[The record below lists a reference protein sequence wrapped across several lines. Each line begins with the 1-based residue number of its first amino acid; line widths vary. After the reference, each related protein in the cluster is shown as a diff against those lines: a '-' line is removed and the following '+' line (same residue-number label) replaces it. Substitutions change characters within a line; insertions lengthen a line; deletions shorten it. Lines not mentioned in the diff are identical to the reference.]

1 MTQLKWTD
9 KLSVGVDLIDEQHKM
24 LIQRLNDM
32 SSAIEFNKG
41 PNEIARMLSFL
52 IDYTDFHFSTEEKH
66 MEEQEYHGL
75 EEHIAKHE
83 EFKTTLA
90 DLESDYREDGATHLL
105 AHSID
110 TFLINWLV
118 NHISGVDV
126 EFGNFL
132 REKGITLTGEG

>member
-1 MTQLKWTD
+1 MSQLKWTD
-9 KLSVGVDLIDEQHKM
+9 KLSIGVDLIDEQHKM

-41 PNEIARMLSFL
+41 PNEIARTLSFL
-52 IDYTDFHFSTEEKH
+52 IDYTDFHFSEEEKH
-66 MEEQEYHGL
+66 MEEQEYPGL
-75 EEHIAKHE
+75 EEHISKHE

-90 DLESDYREDGATHLL
+90 DLENDYREDGATNLL
-105 AHSID
+105 AHSLD

-126 EFGNFL
+126 RFGNFL
-132 REKGITLTGEG
+132 KDKGVTLTG

>member
-9 KLSVGVDLIDEQHKM
+9 KLSIGVDLIDEQHRM

-41 PNEIARMLSFL
+41 PNEIARTLSFL
-52 IDYTDFHFSTEEKH
+52 IDYTDFHFSEEEKH
-66 MEEQEYHGL
+66 MKEQGYPGL
-75 EEHIAKHE
+75 EEHMKNHE
-83 EFKTTLA
+83 EFKNTLA
-90 DLESDYREDGATHLL
+90 DLENDYQEDGATNLL

-110 TFLINWLV
+110 TFLINWLI

-126 EFGNFL
+126 QFGDFL
-132 REKGITLTGEG
+132 REKGVTLSGGK

>member
-1 MTQLKWTD
+1 MTTLKWSD

-24 LIQRLNDM
+24 LIQRLNDI
-32 SSAIEFNKG
+32 STAVEFNKG
-41 PNEIARMLSFL
+41 PNEIARTLSFL
-52 IDYTDFHFSTEEKH
+52 IDYTDFHFSEEEKH
-66 MEEQEYHGL
+66 MKDQGYPGL
-75 EEHIAKHE
+75 DDHLTKHA

-90 DLESDYREDGATHLL
+90 NLEQDYKEDGATHLL

-126 EFGNFL
+126 KFGEFL
-132 REKGITLTGEG
+132 REKGVTLSGDS

>member
-1 MTQLKWTD
+1 MSQLKWTD

-24 LIQRLNDM
+24 LIRRLNDM

-41 PNEIARMLSFL
+41 PNEITRTLSFL
-52 IDYTDFHFSTEEKH
+52 IDYTDFHFSEEERH
-66 MEEQEYHGL
+66 MKEQGYPGL
-75 EEHIAKHE
+75 DDHIAKHE
-83 EFKTTLA
+83 EFKATLA
-90 DLESDYREDGATHLL
+90 DLEGDYEEDGATHLL

-126 EFGNFL
+126 KFGNFL
-132 REKGITLTGEG
+132 KEKGVTLTGKS